1 MPAALKIA
9 RAPRGCFPL
18 RGNEPILIRSP
29 SDPDGD
35 GIGAA
40 PAARHGNKG
49 GLMPDRV
56 VDSYRDAVAGLRRGD
71 AVMLGGFGAAGVP
84 LGLIAAGLALG
95 VRDLTVIANNAGFGG
110 ADLTSW
116 IEAGMVSRV
125 ICSYPRTSPACVA
138 LWQQGR
144 LAVEV
149 LPQGTL
155 VERMRCAGAGLGGAV
170 SVGTVLAEGKESR
183 VIDGREYVLELPL
196 RADMAL
202 IRAHRADR
210 FGNLTY
216 RMTARNFA
224 PMMATAAK
232 LVAAECAELVEPGGI
247 DPEHVVTPGI
257 FVDRVVM
264 QGSLAWRP

>member
-1 MPAALKIA
+1 
-9 RAPRGCFPL
+9 
-18 RGNEPILIRSP
+18 
-29 SDPDGD
+29 
-35 GIGAA
+35 
-40 PAARHGNKG
+40 
-49 GLMPDRV
+49 MPDRV
-56 VDSYRDAVAGLRRGD
+56 VDSYRDAIAGLRSGD
-71 AVMLGGFGAAGVP
+71 TVMVGGFGAAGVP
-84 LGLIAAGLALG
+84 LGLLAAGLALG

-110 ADLTSW
+110 GDLTSW
-116 IEAGMVSRV
+116 IEAGMVSRM

-138 LWQQGR
+138 LWRQGG

-155 VERMRCAGAGLGGAV
+155 VERMRCAGAGLGGVYSPV

-196 RADMAL
+196 RADVAL

-232 LVAAECAELVEPGGI
+232 LVVAECAELVQPGGI

-257 FVDRVVM
+257 FVDRVVA
-264 QGSLAWRP
+264 QGSPS